1 MANDSGVPTPET
13 ADEAED
19 DGGIEIYGPPLFGP
33 GAKVRANTDIRNDG
47 TMPGVAVGEVIVC
60 KGDIGYVR
68 DIGTFLQRFYIYAVE
83 FVDRGS
89 IVGMRG
95 RELVREAEQ

>member
-1 MANDSGVPTPET
+1 
-13 ADEAED
+13 
-19 DGGIEIYGPPLFGP
+19 
-33 GAKVRANTDIRNDG
+33 
-47 TMPGVAVGEVIVC
+47 MPGVAVGDVIVT